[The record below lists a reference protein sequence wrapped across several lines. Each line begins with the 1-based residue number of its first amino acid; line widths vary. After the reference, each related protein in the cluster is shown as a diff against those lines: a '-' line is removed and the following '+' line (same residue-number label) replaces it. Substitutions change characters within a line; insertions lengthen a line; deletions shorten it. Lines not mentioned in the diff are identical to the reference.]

1 MPPDAVP
8 PSISFDRL
16 RRRAEFVAA
25 GKGVRMNTDAFGLQ
39 TRRRAGAAPESQPRF
54 GITVTKKVAPH
65 AVDRNRIRRRLREAL
80 RLGAALSGA
89 AGHDYVIV
97 GRQPLLTMRFDDLQT
112 ALAQGLDAVTR
123 RGARRRTDDTTRQGR

>member
-1 MPPDAVP
+1 MRRDAFAP
-8 PSISFDRL
+8 ASFERL

-25 GKGVRMNTDAFGLQ
+25 GKGARLNTDAFGLQ
-39 TRRRAGAAPESQPRF
+39 TRARADEIAGASPRF
-54 GITVTKKVAPH
+54 GITITKKVAPR

-89 AGHDYVIV
+89 DGHDYVIV
-97 GRQPLLTMRFDDLQT
+97 GRQMLLTLPFEDLRVT
-112 ALAQGLDAVTR
+112 LADGLEAVTR

>member
-1 MPPDAVP
+1 MRRDAFAP
-8 PSISFDRL
+8 ASFERL

-25 GKGVRMNTDAFGLQ
+25 GKGARLNTDAFGLQ
-39 TRRRAGAAPESQPRF
+39 TRRRAEEAAGAPRF
-54 GITVTKKVAPH
+54 GITITKKVAPR

-89 AGHDYVIV
+89 CGHDYVIV
-97 GRQPLLTMRFDDLQT
+97 GRQMLLTLPFEDLRVT
-112 ALAQGLDAVTR
+112 LADGLEAVTR